1 MSTVANPAPPINP
14 PARPQTRST
23 AATPVRNGPD
33 DPHRLARVFL
43 SDWARDAAGNLRL
56 RYWRGEWWYWSDDRY
71 DRLPESDLTAR
82 ITQAIKRDFDRAAA
96 NANTGG
102 NAKVLPV
109 TRSLVGNVKQ
119 AVASITLID
128 AAIEQPAIVGTGE
141 TAQSFLSFTNG
152 IVDLDQLVARAD
164 FPPKPT
170 PHTPNWFSTVKF
182 SYAYNPHATCPQWL
196 GFLDTMLERDRERI
210 DLLQEMFGYCLTF
223 DTSRQKFFVLE
234 GDGSNGKSVVLSVL
248 TELVD
253 RSNVSNVPLELFGE
267 RFQLASTIG
276 KLVNIAAEADRLTRV
291 AEGTLKQFTGG
302 DRMNFDRKGI
312 APIETHP
319 TARLVIATNNRPAFA
334 DRSEGLWRR
343 MILIPFRVRIPDTA
357 QDPHLA
363 AKLRA
368 ELPGILMWAV
378 QGLRR
383 LKDRGAFTIPAICA
397 DAKADYR
404 EQSNPART
412 FLLDA
417 CVADEQGKVP
427 CRRVFEFYVT
437 WCRDNG
443 FEPLNSSELGVEVR
457 RAFPTAKRKRE
468 THNGRPWVYHGIR
481 PAEPWPAT

>member
-1 MSTVANPAPPINP
+1 M
-14 PARPQTRST
+14 
-23 AATPVRNGPD
+23 
-33 DPHRLARVFL
+33 
-43 SDWARDAAGNLRL
+43 
-56 RYWRGEWWYWSDDRY
+56 
-71 DRLPESDLTAR
+71 
-82 ITQAIKRDFDRAAA
+82 
-96 NANTGG
+96 
-102 NAKVLPV
+102 
-109 TRSLVGNVKQ
+109 
-119 AVASITLID
+119 
-128 AAIEQPAIVGTGE
+128 
-141 TAQSFLSFTNG
+141 
-152 IVDLDQLVARAD
+152 
-164 FPPKPT
+164 
-170 PHTPNWFSTVKF
+170 VKF

-196 GFLDTMLERDRERI
+196 AFLDMMLERDRERI

-343 MILIPFRVRIPDTA
+343 MILIPFRVRIPDTE

-383 LKDRGAFTIPAICA
+383 LKDRGAFTVPAICA

-412 FLLDA
+412 FLLEA
-417 CVADEQGKVP
+417 CAADDVGGVP
-427 CRRVFEFYVT
+427 CHLLYQRYVE
-437 WCRDNG
+437 WCKANG
-443 FEPLNSSELGVEVR
+443 FEALNNSELGVEVR
-457 RAFPTAKRKRE
+457 RAFPAAKRTRAARE
-468 THNGRPWVYHGIR
+468 PGRSRPWIYRGIS
-481 PAEPWPAT
+481 PTETWAEPQAA